1 MMPSHCR
8 DWSYRANE
16 AELSYCIWWGE
27 EHSEIQFWCVSS
39 KKIRETLK
47 VMASNS
53 ERTDELLGWNSISK
67 TSGGICSCTSCGHDR
82 RVKSRLSLL
91 FRITWKTV
99 FVCFVSGM
107 CPAQSH
113 SHTVTKNTNHK
124 VNLVQLVPLMC
135 WCALLNKLTV
145 FGHPIL
151 IVSIFVTVTTSADSS
166 CSWGNNLIQ
175 IAK

>member
-16 AELSYCIWWGE
+16 AELSYCIRWGE
-27 EHSEIQFWCVSS
+27 EHSEIQFWCISS

-47 VMASNS
+47 VMAWSS
-53 ERTDELLGWNSISK
+53 EREQRSY
-67 TSGGICSCTSCGHDR
+67 TSNMSAGMCSGSSCSHDH
-82 RVKSRLSLL
+82 RVESRLSLL

-107 CPAQSH
+107 CPTQSH